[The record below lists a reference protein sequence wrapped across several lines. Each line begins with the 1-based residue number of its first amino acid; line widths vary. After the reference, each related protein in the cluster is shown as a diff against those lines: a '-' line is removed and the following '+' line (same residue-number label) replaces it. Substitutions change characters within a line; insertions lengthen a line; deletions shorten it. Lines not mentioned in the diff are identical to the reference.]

1 MAHKWVYLFNEVKDA
16 EAYVGGDWEDVRGL
30 LGGKGANLAD
40 MARIGVP
47 VPPGFT
53 VTTEACNYY
62 SANGEFPEGLWDQM
76 MSALAEVE
84 KQAGKKFG
92 DPTNPLLV
100 SCRSGA
106 KFSMPGMMDTV
117 LNIGLND
124 ETAAGMV
131 ELTGNERFVYDSYRR
146 LVQMFGSVVLEIPDE
161 AFEGPMDE
169 FKSSKGYK
177 LDTEMSAADYVIA
190 MTSVC
195 DTDEGFERLISA
207 LKAIDKRI
215 EKAENSKNLNILS
228 LPQKACEPFEC
239 SDKSGKVL
247 DITDCNGKISLE
259 DVFAYPP
266 GIPLIVSGEI
276 VTDDIINQ
284 VKTLADNNISQAVFS
299 YEYAKELSDFAYKDD
314 VTVKIHIKLDTGM
327 SRIGFM
333 YQNIQRD
340 KYSLNQNINQSAC
353 KTSCGVA
360 NQQCEKCLEK

>member
-62 SANGEFPEGLWDQM
+62 SANGDFPEGLWDQM
-76 MSALAEVE
+76 MTALAEVE

-92 DPTNPLLV
+92 DPKNPLLV

-177 LDTEMSAADYVIA
+177 LDTEMSAADLKELKDIFKAV
-190 MTSVC
+190 VKK
-195 DTDEGFERLISA
+195 EKGFDFPA
-207 LKAIDKRI
+207 D
-215 EKAENSKNLNILS
+215 
-228 LPQKACEPFEC
+228 PFE
-239 SDKSGKVL
+239 
-247 DITDCNGKISLE
+247 
-259 DVFAYPP
+259 
-266 GIPLIVSGEI
+266 
-276 VTDDIINQ
+276 Q
-284 VKTLADNNISQAVFS
+284 MRLATIAVFRSCCYTFLQKHRRASSRLLPLFLLCHLDEIS
-299 YEYAKELSDFAYKDD
+299 YKASVSNVEN
-314 VTVKIHIKLDTGM
+314 H
-327 SRIGFM
+327 R
-333 YQNIQRD
+333 
-340 KYSLNQNINQSAC
+340 
-353 KTSCGVA
+353 
-360 NQQCEKCLEK
+360 